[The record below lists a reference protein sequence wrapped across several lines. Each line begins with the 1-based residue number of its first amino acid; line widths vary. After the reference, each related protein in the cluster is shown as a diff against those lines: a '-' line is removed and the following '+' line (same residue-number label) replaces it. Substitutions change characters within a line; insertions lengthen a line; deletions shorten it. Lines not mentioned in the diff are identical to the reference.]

1 MRTDYMVVELRNGD
15 HGREKLNAFD
25 ANLDS
30 IKLIIR
36 TDFYHKLLEFQC
48 IALNREGNDND

>member
-1 MRTDYMVVELRNGD
+1 MVVELRNGD

-36 TDFYHKLLEFQC
+36 TDFYH
-48 IALNREGNDND
+48 